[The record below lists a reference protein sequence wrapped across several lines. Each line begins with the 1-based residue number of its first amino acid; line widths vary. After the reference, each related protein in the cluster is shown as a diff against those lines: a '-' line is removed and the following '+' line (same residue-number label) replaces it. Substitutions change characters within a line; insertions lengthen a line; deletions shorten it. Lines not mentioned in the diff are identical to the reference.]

1 MTNVNAASAAMTN
14 VNAIAAMNH
23 DLAAAI
29 AAVKFSTRIADSA
42 LAATNL
48 AGMSEAV
55 VVAPITPS
63 ESSAERIRDLER
75 EREAL
80 RPMER
85 VAELKAKIR
94 RLERQMFL
102 LPLFYVTDFEDTE
115 FSDN

>member
-1 MTNVNAASAAMTN
+1 
-14 VNAIAAMNH
+14 MNH

-80 RPMER
+80 RER

>member
-1 MTNVNAASAAMTN
+1 MTN

-29 AAVKFSTRIADSA
+29 AVVKFSTRIADSA

-80 RPMER
+80 RER